1 VVIYTTEI
9 EDIEKGRRCSE
20 CGVKLRGEP
29 LGHMRDCEF
38 CTARLAKDRG
48 EGEAVEPMKSADDKA
63 ARFGQRQPESNL
75 VSVLDY
81 LPQELRTQLTR
92 ERLECLRTISELQ
105 HRVAKLEAEAIA
117 LRKQEHAARQA
128 IAATL
133 GEESGAQN
141 TTEHITWLIR
151 NMMARK
157 NRRRIDG

>member
-1 VVIYTTEI
+1 MAW
-9 EDIEKGRRCSE
+9 
-20 CGVKLRGEP
+20 RG
-29 LGHMRDCEF
+29 GQMR
-38 CTARLAKDRG
+38 TM
-48 EGEAVEPMKSADDKA
+48 EGEAMNDE
-63 ARFGQRQPESNL
+63 QRQPESNL

-105 HRVAKLEAEAIA
+105 QRVAKLEAEVSAS
-117 LRKQEHAARQA
+117 RKQEHAARQA